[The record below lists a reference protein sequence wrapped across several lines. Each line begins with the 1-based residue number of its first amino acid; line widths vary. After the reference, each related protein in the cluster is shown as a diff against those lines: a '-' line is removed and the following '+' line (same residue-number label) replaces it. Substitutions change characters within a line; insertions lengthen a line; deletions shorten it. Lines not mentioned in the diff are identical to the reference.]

1 MILIDSSV
9 LIDHFNGTKN
19 LQTNKLND
27 LLGREV
33 VVIGDYIL
41 AEVLQGFRSNKDYR
55 EAKSILR
62 AFPCLELCGI
72 EIAEKSAENFRKLRK
87 KGITIRKTI
96 DVIIATFCIE
106 NDISLLHIDNDFLLF
121 QKHLGLKS
129 VL

>member
-1 MILIDSSV
+1 MILVDSSV
-9 LIDHFNGTKN
+9 LIDYFNGVKN
-19 LQTNKLND
+19 PQTDKLND

-33 VVIGDYIL
+33 VAISDYIL
-41 AEVLQGFRSNKDYR
+41 TEVLQGFRSNKDYK
-55 EAKSILR
+55 EAKLVLR
-62 AFPCLELCGI
+62 AFPCLELCGM
-72 EIAEKSAENFRKLRK
+72 EIAEKSTENFRKLRK

-106 NDISLLHIDNDFLLF
+106 NDIYLLHKDSDFLPF

>member
-9 LIDHFNGTKN
+9 LIDHFNGARN
-19 LQTNKLND
+19 QQTDKLND

-33 VVIGDYIL
+33 VAIGDYIL
-41 AEVLQGFRSNKDYR
+41 TEVLQGFRNNKDYR

-72 EIAEKSAENFRKLRK
+72 EIAAKGAENFRNLRK

-106 NDISLLHIDNDFLLF
+106 NDIYLLHKDSDFLPF